1 MFPLVVDLRGR
12 RVVVIGAG
20 RVGTDKAQQLLDAGA
35 LVTVISKELLAP
47 LPAGVDVVIARAYEF
62 GDLEGA
68 LLAVAATGDAT
79 VNDAI
84 VREAN
89 ERNVLLNVVDD
100 VGRSAFYFTA
110 NYRDGEVL
118 VSVSTGGA
126 SPALAQW
133 VRNKVASALPRNLAS
148 VASRL
153 RAERTSLHTA
163 GESTENRP
171 WMQRVEQLVEE
182 L

>member
-1 MFPLVVDLRGR
+1 MFPLVIDLRGR

-20 RVGTDKAQQLLDAGA
+20 RVGTDKARQLLDAGA
-35 LVTVISKELLAP
+35 LVTVISKELLTA
-47 LPAGVDVVIARAYEF
+47 LPDGVSLFVERAYQY
-62 GDLEGA
+62 GDLDGA
-68 LLAVAATGDAT
+68 LLAVAATGNGD
-79 VNDAI
+79 VNDEI

-100 VGRSAFYFTA
+100 LGRSAFYFTA

-133 VRNKVASALPRNLAS
+133 VRNRVASALPRNLAS

-153 RAERTSLHTA
+153 RAERAALHSQ
-163 GESTENRP
+163 GHSTENRP

>member
-1 MFPLVVDLRGR
+1 
-12 RVVVIGAG
+12 
-20 RVGTDKAQQLLDAGA
+20 VGSDKARQLLDAGA

-47 LPAGVDVVIARAYEF
+47 LPAGVDAFIARAYEF

-133 VRNKVASALPRNLAS
+133 VRNKVAS
-148 VASRL
+148 L